1 MLCICGC
8 SYAKKDADLA
18 GCQARLKDV
27 EALLNTK
34 EASLATAYSEK
45 KNLEA
50 MLADLQAQFQEVR
63 LLTLLPFVASV
74 IMYWHTRAQL
84 MALFTSVVFSWR
96 QDWFRLGSSWEMRL
110 C

>member
-1 MLCICGC
+1 MPSDTNVLCICGC

-45 KNLEA
+45 KSLEA
-50 MLADLQAQFQEVR
+50 MLADLQAHIQEVH
-63 LLTLLPFVASV
+63 LLLHLLQKVAKL
-74 IMYWHTRAQL
+74 IMYWHTSSQL
-84 MALFTSVVFSWR
+84 MALS
-96 QDWFRLGSSWEMRL
+96 LLL
-110 C
+110 CLAGGRTGLS